1 MRMRKRIVIPK
12 GLYGITGE
20 KFANG
25 KSNYQCVKEMIDG
38 GKKKDEPVLYKP
50 SEELAKDIQEF
61 AGEMI
66 KEAIEISNLCKEK
79 EVLFIVND
87 HIDLAILTD
96 ADGVHVGQDD
106 MAPKDIRKLIG
117 DNKIIGLSTHS
128 IEQAQSAYKDI
139 NVDYIGVG
147 PIFPT
152 TTKDAKPVGLEYLDY
167 VSGNLD
173 IPFVAIGGIKTS
185 NIDKIIS
192 RNAHSIC
199 MVSEVVKNNNI
210 CEFVK
215 KYQELLNK

>member
-38 GKKKDEPVLYKP
+38 GIKIVQYREKDKTMR
-50 SEELAKDIQEF
+50 
-61 AGEMI
+61 EMI

>member
-38 GKKKDEPVLYKP
+38 GIKIVQYREKDKTMR
-50 SEELAKDIQEF
+50 
-61 AGEMI
+61 EMI

-87 HIDLAILTD
+87 HIDLAILTA

>member
-20 KFANG
+20 KFANS

-38 GKKKDEPVLYKP
+38 GIKIVQYREKDKTMR
-50 SEELAKDIQEF
+50 
-61 AGEMI
+61 EMI

-128 IEQAQSAYKDI
+128 IEQAQSAYEDI

>member
-1 MRMRKRIVIPK
+1 MRKRIVIPK

-38 GKKKDEPVLYKP
+38 GIKIVQYREKDKTMR
-50 SEELAKDIQEF
+50 
-61 AGEMI
+61 EMI

-192 RNAHSIC
+192 RNAHSC
-199 MVSEVVKNNNI
+199 
-210 CEFVK
+210 
-215 KYQELLNK
+215 LLYTSPSPRDA

>member
-1 MRMRKRIVIPK
+1 MRKRIVIPK

-38 GKKKDEPVLYKP
+38 GIKIVQYREKDKTMR
-50 SEELAKDIQEF
+50 
-61 AGEMI
+61 EMI

>member
-38 GKKKDEPVLYKP
+38 GIKIVQYREKDKTMR
-50 SEELAKDIQEF
+50 
-61 AGEMI
+61 EMI

-152 TTKDAKPVGLEYLDY
+152 TTKDTKPVGLEYLDY

>member
-38 GKKKDEPVLYKP
+38 GIKIVQYREKDKTMR
-50 SEELAKDIQEF
+50 
-61 AGEMI
+61 EMI

-79 EVLFIVND
+79 KVLFIVND

>member
-38 GKKKDEPVLYKP
+38 GIKIVQYREKDKTMR
-50 SEELAKDIQEF
+50 
-61 AGEMI
+61 EMI

-215 KYQELLNK
+215 KCQELLNK

>member
-20 KFANG
+20 KFANS

-38 GKKKDEPVLYKP
+38 GIKIVQYREKDKTMR
-50 SEELAKDIQEF
+50 
-61 AGEMI
+61 EMI

>member
-38 GKKKDEPVLYKP
+38 GIKIVQYREKDKTMR
-50 SEELAKDIQEF
+50 
-61 AGEMI
+61 EMI
-66 KEAIEISNLCKEK
+66 KEAMEISNLCKEK

>member
-38 GKKKDEPVLYKP
+38 GIKILQYREKDKTMR
-50 SEELAKDIQEF
+50 
-61 AGEMI
+61 EMI